1 MAGGGP
7 RTPANPAPVSG
18 PGALS
23 RRTDGQAVRNPGGLP
38 YGDNAELRT
47 QQGAA
52 PMSGQTIGTSD
63 QAAPPGVP
71 LAQMSPSLF
80 DPTNYPDRPVTTG
93 MPFGPGPGSEALK
106 SPPQSPMAQARLV
119 NALPTLLR
127 AAESPYV
134 TPEFRSLVSMLRRQS
149 LG

>member
-23 RRTDGQAVRNPGGLP
+23 RRTDGQAIRNPGDLA

-47 QQGAA
+47 QQAAA
-52 PMSGQTIGTSD
+52 PMAGTTVGS
-63 QAAPPGVP
+63 AERGEPPVP
-71 LAQMSPSLF
+71 LAEMSPSLF

-93 MPFGPGPGSEALK
+93 MPFGPGPGSEVLA
-106 SPPQSPMAQARLV
+106 PQESPMTKARLA
-119 NALPTLLR
+119 NALPTMMR

-134 TPEFRSLVSMLRRQS
+134 TPEFRAVVSMLRRQT